1 MSLRNAASQQFHDQM
16 VCQLFNE
23 LDRKGYERISPAH
36 GKCSAEGEAE
46 KVYSEKAEMFF
57 SPDIYAEKDGVAYYF
72 EVETEDSLLSAVTRV
87 EIECFL
93 ARAKS
98 VGGYFYLVVPEGA
111 REKAAGLL
119 RGIEEKNVHKAFI
132 LTV

>member
-1 MSLRNAASQQFHDQM
+1 MSLRSPANQQVHDQM

-36 GKCSAEGEAE
+36 GKRSVEGDAE
-46 KVYSEKAEMFF
+46 KVYSERAEMFF
-57 SPDIYAEKDGVAYYF
+57 SPDIYAEKDGIAYYF
-72 EVETEDSLLSAVTRV
+72 EVETEDSILSAITRV

-93 ARAKS
+93 SRAKS
-98 VGGYFYLVVPEGA
+98 VGGYFYLVVPEAA